1 MALGALYSAFIRSDI
16 GLLGEYRNLLAKNQN
31 MVWVNLRK
39 RGTIFAGVET
49 KNPRCA
55 KHRGL

>member
-1 MALGALYSAFIRSDI
+1 MLY
-16 GLLGEYRNLLAKNQN
+16 
-31 MVWVNLRK
+31 VNLGK
-39 RGTIFAGVET
+39 WGTIFAGVET